1 MRHHASIPE
10 LRAIVQAYT
19 AHEAVGQ
26 RTALATVVAVEG
38 SSYRKPGARMLIA
51 DDGTLTGGIS
61 GGCLEGDALRR
72 ALYVIQKQVP
82 QLITYDTTEDGDA
95 ALGAALGC
103 NGIIHVLLEPLE
115 LAQGRITPISL
126 LQHVLAQRQPVC
138 MVTVFSQQKDTPSI
152 GTVSLVHAQKHLA
165 TTDLPTAW
173 TEHLLLMA
181 QNALQTRRSAFETLD
196 AHRVFVEYVPPTVHL
211 VVAGDGNDVVPL
223 LAFADLLGWDT
234 TLLDGPRSYLSKQ
247 KMLPPTCRVVRQAAG
262 VFNQLPLDDH
272 TAVLLM
278 THNFENDKALVR
290 AAFEAFPFRYIG
302 MLGNARKKE
311 RLADELHTAGQMP
324 SAEQWATLHC
334 PMGLPIGSHTPESIA
349 LSIVAQV
356 QEVLGG
362 GSF

>member
-10 LRAIVQAYT
+10 LRAIVQAHT
-19 AHEAVGQ
+19 AHEAAGQ
-26 RTALATVVAVEG
+26 RTALATVVSVEG

-103 NGIIHVLLEPLE
+103 NGIIHVLLEPLTPT
-115 LAQGRITPISL
+115 ATQVTPIGL

-138 MVTVFSQQKDTPSI
+138 IVTVFSQQKDTPSI
-152 GTVSLVHAQKHLA
+152 GTVLLARADQHLA
-165 TTDLPTAW
+165 TTDLPTTWA
-173 TEHLLLMA
+173 EQLLPMA
-181 QNALQTRRSAFETLD
+181 QDALQARRSAFETLG
-196 AHRVFVEYVPPTVHL
+196 AHRVFVEYVPPTIHL

-223 LAFADLLGWDT
+223 LAFAGLLGWDT

-247 KMLPPTCRVVRQAAG
+247 KLLPPSCRVVRQATG
-262 VFNQLPLDDH
+262 VFDQLPLDEH
-272 TAVLLM
+272 TALLLM
-278 THNFENDKALVR
+278 THNFENDKALAH
-290 AAFEAFPFRYIG
+290 AAFATFPFRYIG

-311 RLADELHTAGQMP
+311 RLADELHAAGQMP
-324 SAEQWATLHC
+324 SADQWANLHC

-356 QEVLGG
+356 QEVLGEG
-362 GSF
+362 F